1 MSQRDRKTL
10 IGTRESVKPTVAPIC
25 AFVLLGNVVRNS
37 ISEIIKWKIERRKAK
52 KKRTRSGGPTSKA
65 SLT

>member
-52 KKRTRSGGPTSKA
+52 KSERDRADPPAKP
-65 SLT
+65 L